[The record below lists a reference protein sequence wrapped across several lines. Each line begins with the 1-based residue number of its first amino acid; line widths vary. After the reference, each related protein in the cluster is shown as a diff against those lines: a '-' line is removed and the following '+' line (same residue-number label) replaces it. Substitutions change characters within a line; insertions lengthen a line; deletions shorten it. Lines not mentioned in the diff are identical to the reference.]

1 MADLHAKG
9 AVNKAKGQVYEGY
22 GKLTGDRREQVKGK
36 LKQAQGT
43 AQENLGDLQ
52 DAGRRPAGS

>member
-1 MADLHAKG
+1 MTDLHTKG

-36 LKQAQGT
+36 VKQVQGSL
-43 AQENLGDLQ
+43 QEGVADLQ
-52 DAGRRPAGS
+52 NSGKTPSGN

>member
-1 MADLHAKG
+1 MTDLHAKG

-36 LKQAQGT
+36 IKQVEGSVQDG
-43 AQENLGDLQ
+43 LGDLQ
-52 DAGRRPAGS
+52 DSARRPARS